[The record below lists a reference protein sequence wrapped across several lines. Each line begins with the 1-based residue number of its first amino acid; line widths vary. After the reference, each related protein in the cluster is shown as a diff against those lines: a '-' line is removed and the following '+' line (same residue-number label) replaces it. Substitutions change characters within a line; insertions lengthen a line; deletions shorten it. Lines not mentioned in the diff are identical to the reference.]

1 MKRNDTGAFCVL
13 YVEPSDERAMLFNAI
28 VGQHKPV
35 VIMLSE
41 QARVMQRPDDYAML
55 KKLKRQHDVPVLF
68 VVPDSKWG
76 RRVTHLATRSGFTA
90 YPSLDALLQAQEQEQ
105 VVRLTQQ
112 LTQEGGYRSPVS
124 HPAHMPR
131 PVRAH
136 TSPVIAPAFPLPD
149 TAPLHPL
156 SSPVFTPDADAR
168 HYHTG
173 YVMEREDIGDNIGDI
188 EDIEDEPTHPP
199 MSSARQ
205 SANMRQVSTSRPVRP
220 VAPPMSARKTRDLSP
235 EMMDVMLDTH
245 NKHNTHDIQNTQR
258 RQSTFSPVAA
268 PVTPIP
274 PVQPVSPAA
283 PAPVAPP
290 VNIHKQ
296 GRRNRFP
303 AILIVLTL
311 IMLIGAGLG
320 YALLL
325 YHPLVTPPVV
335 MGHLSFLSSEQLNEN
350 SNQGIDD
357 EAQLDMSNVANPAPH
372 KSYYAWLLAD
382 QGQGEGQAI
391 LLGVLPVHNGSIHL
405 FYPGDAQHTN
415 LLATMSRL
423 LITEEDATVTPIAP
437 SPDDSTWQYYGGFG
451 TMPVTGTDTQGNV
464 KHFSYLDHLRHLLAS
479 DPLLDQMELPGG
491 LNNWLYRNSGK
502 VLEWTSSL
510 REQWQETQNVTFLRN
525 QTIRTLAY
533 LDGLSY
539 VRQDVPASIPLGV
552 NDRLA
557 RVGILD
563 VNGPTQAIPAYLDH
577 IVTHLNGLLQAS
589 NPGGT
594 PNEQLKK
601 NVAAIIDALSNVRL
615 DFTKVRQDAQ
625 QLLKMSDAQLRQPQT
640 LSLLNDM
647 IANTNA
653 AYIGQPDPNTGEMYQ
668 GITWIHSQIQSL
680 ATLDILV
687 YNVNNSNVQM
697 IQDMKRH
704 S

>member
-35 VIMLSE
+35 VMMPSE

-76 RRVTHLATRSGFTA
+76 RRVTHLAARAGFSA

-112 LTQEGGYRSPVS
+112 LTREQGQQARISHPS
-124 HPAHMPR
+124 HPANTSHTSR
-131 PVRAH
+131 PIRAH
-136 TSPVIAPAFPLPD
+136 QSSVIAPAFSLSD
-149 TAPLHPL
+149 TAPLRPL
-156 SSPVFTPDADAR
+156 SSASPVFSPDAASQQ
-168 HYHTG
+168 HYTG
-173 YVMEREDIGDNIGDI
+173 YVTEREDIGDI

-199 MSSARQ
+199 ASPTRQ
-205 SANMRQVSTSRPVRP
+205 STHVRQASTPRP
-220 VAPPMSARKTRDLSP
+220 VAPPISVRKTRDLSP
-235 EMMDVMLDTH
+235 EMMDAMFDTH
-245 NKHNTHDIQNTQR
+245 NTQR
-258 RQSTFSPVAA
+258 RQSTLSPVAA
-268 PVTPIP
+268 PVTPVP
-274 PVQPVSPAA
+274 LMSPVLPISPTA

-290 VNIHKQ
+290 ANTRKQ

-311 IMLIGAGLG
+311 IMLLGAGLG

-357 EAQLDMSNVANPAPH
+357 ELQLDMSNVANPAPH
-372 KSYYAWLLAD
+372 TSYYAWLLAD

-391 LLGVLPVHNGSIHL
+391 LLGALPIHNGNVHL
-405 FYPGDAQHTN
+405 FYSGDAQHTN

-451 TMPVTGTDTQGNV
+451 TTPVTGTDTQGNV

-502 VLEWTSSL
+502 ILEWTSSL
-510 REQWQETQNVTFLRN
+510 REQWQDTQNVTFLRN
-525 QTIRTLAY
+525 QTVRTLAY

-563 VNGPTQAIPAYLDH
+563 INGPTQAIPAYLDH

-615 DFTKVRQDAQ
+615 NFTKVRQDAQ

-668 GITWIHSQIQSL
+668 GVTWIHSQIQSL

-687 YNVNNSNVQM
+687 YNANNSNVQM